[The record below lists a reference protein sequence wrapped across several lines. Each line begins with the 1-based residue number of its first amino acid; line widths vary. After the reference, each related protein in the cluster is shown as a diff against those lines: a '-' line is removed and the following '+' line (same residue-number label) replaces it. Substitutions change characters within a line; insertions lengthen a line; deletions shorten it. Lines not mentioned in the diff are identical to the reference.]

1 MIKFYTQYILIA
13 VCNFYRRFMYYV
25 FYGSLAVLI
34 PGLIFSIWAQFKVNS
49 TFKKYSKIDAT
60 SRWTANEMSQMLLER
75 NGCNSVAVRRIGG
88 NLTDNYNPST
98 DVLSLSDSVYDSSSI
113 SALGVAAHE
122 CGHAVQ
128 KHSNSTLL
136 KLRSFLVP
144 VTNVG
149 SRLAVPIAILGVI
162 LELMIGGT
170 ENNFGT
176 LIITIGI
183 CLYSLSTIFALV
195 TLPVEIDASKRA
207 LSMLKDTAVLDDAEL
222 KRARSVLISAA
233 LTYVA
238 SLVVSALYLLRFI
251 LILNRFRN
259 RD

>member
-1 MIKFYTQYILIA
+1 
-13 VCNFYRRFMYYV
+13 MYFV
-25 FYGSLAVLI
+25 FYGSLIVLI
-34 PGLIFSIWAQFKVNS
+34 PGLIFSLWAQYKVNS
-49 TFKKYSKIDAT
+49 TFKKYSNVNAL
-60 SRWTANEMSQMLLER
+60 SGWTANEMSQMLLEK
-75 NGCNSVAVRRIGG
+75 NGCNSVSVRRING
-88 NLTDNYNPST
+88 NLTDNYNPAT
-98 DVLSLSDSVYDSSSI
+98 NVLSLSDTVYNSSSI

-128 KHSNSTLL
+128 RHSNSILL

-144 VTNVG
+144 VTNIG

-162 LELMIGGT
+162 IEFLIGGSGD
-170 ENNFGT
+170 NFGT
-176 LIITIGI
+176 FIVTAGI
-183 CLYSLSTIFALV
+183 FLYSLSTIFALV

-207 LSMLKDTAVLDDAEL
+207 LAMLKDTAVLDSAEL